1 MSVLTT
7 SRTSLAPAITPMA
20 KRHQFWLSL
29 FICAAVALTLAL
41 AIYGF
46 DYYRLDQAHRVLSPK
61 HAYLKPSGTIGL
73 RLAFLGVA
81 LFLLIYLYA
90 ILKHWS
96 WLSKQGNTRHWL
108 NFHVILGVT
117 APVVI
122 TFHSSFK
129 FHGLAGV
136 AYWIMIAVALIGF
149 VGRYIYSQIPRSLGA
164 AEVSL
169 KDLSNEM
176 EKHKQKLSTQE
187 VLGPEDFAPL
197 LQLPS
202 ASVVQSMSALG
213 VLWLAMRYDLAR
225 PSRIWELR
233 RKAIRSFGG
242 VASFHGV
249 VRSHHPPL
257 ETAIECV
264 KEQAS
269 LIKKTLLLSKMQEM
283 FQLWHVVHR
292 PFSYSFSI
300 LAVMHIAVALVFGY
314 F

>member
-7 SRTSLAPAITPMA
+7 SPTSLAGVADSAA
-20 KRHQFWLSL
+20 KRHQFWLTVL
-29 FICAAVALTLAL
+29 ICAALALTLAL

-46 DYYRLDQAHRVLSPK
+46 DYYTLDQAHRVLSPK

-73 RLAFLGVA
+73 RLGMLGAA

-90 ILKHWS
+90 VRKHWK
-96 WLSKQGNTRHWL
+96 WLLAQGNSRRWL
-108 NFHVILGVT
+108 NFHVVLGVT

-129 FHGLAGV
+129 FRGIAGL
-136 AYWIMIAVALIGF
+136 AYWIMVAVALSGF

-169 KDLSNEM
+169 KELGE
-176 EKHKQKLSTQE
+176 EIEQHKQKLNQQE
-187 VLGPEDFAPL
+187 VLSPEDFAPL
-197 LQLPS
+197 LALPS
-202 ASVVQSMSALG
+202 ASMVQSMSAVG
-213 VLWLAMRYDLAR
+213 VLWMAMCFDLAR
-225 PSRIWELR
+225 PRRVWELR

-242 VASFHGV
+242 FATFHGI
-249 VRSHHPPL
+249 VRSHNAQL
-257 ETAIECV
+257 ESAIECV
-264 KEQAS
+264 GEQAS
-269 LIKKTLLLSKMQEM
+269 LIKKTLLLSKMQEL

-292 PFSYSFSI
+292 PFSYSFAI
-300 LAVMHIAVALVFGY
+300 LALIHITVALLLGY